1 MSILLIWILIC
12 VAAYLAGSIPF
23 GLIMGKLLHRKDI
36 RSGGSGNI
44 GATNAL
50 RQYGAKTGV
59 LVLLLDLLKGFAVS
73 WLALNTLPGRL
84 IGMIGSGSLS
94 GIIVTLPLLAVILG
108 HMFPIWLGGKGG
120 KGVAT
125 AAGVFLAYA
134 PLPVLIAVLVFI
146 ILTAATKYVS
156 VGSLAGALVLFFAHL
171 LLSLLGPDKGEFPWF
186 TLIVSAL
193 IISRHQGN
201 ILRLLE
207 GNENKLSL
215 KRKGGA

>member
-59 LVLLLDLLKGFAVS
+59 LVLLLDLLKGFTVS

-84 IGMIGSGSLS
+84 IGIIGSGSLS

>member
-156 VGSLAGALVLFFAHL
+156 VGSLAGALALFFAHL